1 MLPAVR
7 SHVAAAVIAFATVSF
22 WLVGCG
28 GGEIAEAPSVV
39 RPVKTVIAGGT
50 ISTEMTFPAT
60 VEAGVK
66 ALLSFR
72 VKGRLTELPID
83 EGQEVAKGALIGRLD
98 PRDFQIALE
107 QAKAEFNK
115 AEADLRRY
123 QRLYEREAVP
133 LSDLELRRSQ
143 RDVAK
148 AKVDGAERNLGYTT
162 LRAPFSGQIGS
173 RYVENHM
180 DVQAQQDIVDLND
193 VDNVELIVNIPENLV
208 TGLRE
213 GMDANVYAVFATA
226 REHPF
231 DLVFKEASSRADP
244 ETQTFKIRFTMPQ
257 PDDLRILPGMT
268 AEVRVVISQS
278 NLDQIEE
285 GDGGL
290 VLPAFAVLGDP
301 NGDGYVW
308 VVDST
313 SMTVHK
319 RPVRIGEL
327 MGTANIRIL
336 GGLAGGERVVVAG
349 LAQLEEG
356 MQVRHWVRDR
366 DVERP

>member
-1 MLPAVR
+1 MISASR
-7 SHVAAAVIAFATVSF
+7 SGIAAAWVTTAVMSLIIM
-22 WLVGCG
+22 GCG
-28 GGEIAEAPSVV
+28 GGEVAEAPPVV
-39 RPVKTVIAGGT
+39 RPVKTVIVGGA
-50 ISTEMTFPAT
+50 ISTEMTFPGM
-60 VEAGVK
+60 VEAGEK
-66 ALLSFR
+66 AILSFR
-72 VKGRLTELPID
+72 VKGRLMDLPID
-83 EGQEVAKGALIGRLD
+83 EGQEVAKGDLIGQLD

-107 QAKAEFNK
+107 RAKAEFNK
-115 AEADLRRY
+115 AEADLTRY
-123 QRLYEREAVP
+123 QRLYEREAIP

-148 AKVDGAERNLGYTT
+148 AEVDGAERNLGYTT
-162 LRAPFSGQIGS
+162 LRAPFAGQIGR

-193 VDNVELIVNIPENLV
+193 VESIEIIVNIPENLV
-208 TGLRE
+208 TGMRE
-213 GMDANVYAVFATA
+213 GMDAKVYAVFATA
-226 REHPF
+226 RELAF
-231 DLVFKEASSRADP
+231 DLVYKEASSRADP
-244 ETQTFKIRFTMPQ
+244 ETQTFRMRFTMPQ
-257 PDDLRILPGMT
+257 PDELRLLPGMT
-268 AEVRVVISQS
+268 AEVRVVISQ
-278 NLDQIEE
+278 
-285 GDGGL
+285 GDSEQLQGKGRL

-301 NGDGYVW
+301 HGDGYVW

-319 RPVRIGEL
+319 RSVQIGEL